1 MKKNL
6 FSKVVKTAG
15 LLAIAMVLSTEPTMA
30 NPIFGQQRTLIATQH
45 AYGNVGQEVW
55 EVKTYVF
62 GILVSTRLEFVII
75 EEQAPPEG

>member
-6 FSKVVKTAG
+6 FSKVVKMAS
-15 LLAIAMVLSTEPTMA
+15 LLSILVVLSAQPTMA
-30 NPIFGQQRTLIATQH
+30 NPFFGTEERLIATQH

-62 GILVSTRLEFVII
+62 GILVSTKLRFVII